1 MGQSKGR
8 GFVMVNTKEGGE
20 YERELLGVLGPPP
33 TGRSGGRAGRG
44 AARRVGLPTRQR
56 SAPLRSRARGHD
68 RPPHRRPLVGG
79 GGGAVRL
86 VVGGANGL
94 AWGCGLRARLLL
106 SGAERG
112 AWHPRF
118 RDRQRGIAEPAPWW
132 VYVRAAGG
140 LPARVVRWLPVLPA
154 GMVAEGVGSIR
165 SGALG
170 GWVSCRSQQGCLAR
184 LTLSPTLGAS
194 SGWALLT

>member
-1 MGQSKGR
+1 MER
-8 GFVMVNTKEGGE
+8 GFVMVNTREGGE

-94 AWGCGLRARLLL
+94 AWGCGLRARLLR

-112 AWHPRF
+112 AWHPRL
-118 RDRQRGIAEPAPWW
+118 RDRQRHRGAGSLVGLCPG
-132 VYVRAAGG
+132 GG

-154 GMVAEGVGSIR
+154 GIVAEGVGSIR